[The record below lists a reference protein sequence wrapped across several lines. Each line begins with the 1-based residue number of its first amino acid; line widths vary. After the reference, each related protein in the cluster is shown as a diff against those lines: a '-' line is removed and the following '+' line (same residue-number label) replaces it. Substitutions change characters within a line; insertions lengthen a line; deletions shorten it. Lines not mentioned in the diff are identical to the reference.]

1 MQAPRA
7 GRARAPWSCMHTML
21 ACLENR
27 AVQQPAT
34 ARARRRTELGNR
46 RRTAGSSPAV
56 RRFDYYPQKGR
67 TSRTS
72 LLCTAACMENRRF
85 VDRSHMGA
93 KARLGLQPMQPRR
106 RGDPSPRG
114 CSPDATRA
122 VVEASPRRGGAGA
135 GGGGGLGR
143 SFGGFVGCLSRERLC
158 VNYWSSCEIPSTS
171 CNMLVQHARLTNTC
185 G

>member
-27 AVQQPAT
+27 TVQQPAT
-34 ARARRRTELGNR
+34 ARASTKRTRKSQTDSGQLHLCGDLNI
-46 RRTAGSSPAV
+46 T
-56 RRFDYYPQKGR
+56 PQKGR

>member
-1 MQAPRA
+1 MRALTKPPAGQWRPQPWSCMGAAPGCRLQRRSSVYNTLTEWPRASSVVQAPRA

-122 VVEASPRRGGAGA
+122 VVEASP
-135 GGGGGLGR
+135 
-143 SFGGFVGCLSRERLC
+143 LSSLPR
-158 VNYWSSCEIPSTS
+158 
-171 CNMLVQHARLTNTC
+171 
-185 G
+185 